1 MSDKKFPVIM
11 AMIMAMSPFAI
22 DSYLPSFPAIA
33 EHFSVGIDSVAL
45 TISLYI
51 VGLAMGQ
58 LFAGPL
64 ADRYHKSH
72 LIIFGLLIFALSSI
86 AIVLSPSFE
95 YVQVARFVQG
105 FGGGFSAVCVPALIR
120 ERATGN
126 EAAKLFSLIGLI
138 MVAAPAIAPLFG
150 SVLMLIDGWQCIFYF
165 LVLYAVLVG
174 CIAKVSIKDRP
185 KVKHD
190 KPRVS
195 VLRSYLG
202 VFKNSK
208 AMRYLLIQGLAFSI
222 LMILIA
228 NASFIYQDYFGFD
241 RFTFSLI
248 FGANVLA
255 MAIFNRLNRLG
266 LNSMST
272 NELLKKALLMQ
283 LSACAVL
290 LLLIYFEAPVAAIV
304 IAIILMIGGQG
315 AINPNTNAIYI
326 SHFDSNAGSA
336 SALLGAFQFIIA
348 SLMSALSTIFYDGTL
363 WPPILMMFSISIFI
377 TVLILLDRKAQP
389 EDVIT
394 AESE

>member
-1 MSDKKFPVIM
+1 MSDKKFPLIM
-11 AMIMAMSPFAI
+11 AMIMAITPFAI

-33 EHFSVGIDSVAL
+33 AHFSVGVDSVAL

-51 VGLAMGQ
+51 VGLAIGQ

-64 ADRYHKSH
+64 ADRHHKSH
-72 LIIFGLLIFALSSI
+72 LIILGLTIFALASLVI
-86 AIVLSPSFE
+86 ALSPSFE

-105 FGGGFSAVCVPALIR
+105 FGGGFSVVCVPALIR

-165 LVLYAVLVG
+165 LMLYAISVACV
-174 CIAKVSIKDRP
+174 AKVSIKDRP
-185 KVKHD
+185 KVAHD
-190 KPRVS
+190 KPRTS
-195 VLRSYLG
+195 VLRSYIG
-202 VFKNSK
+202 VFKNTQ

-228 NASFIYQDYFGFD
+228 NASFIYQGYFGFE
-241 RFTFSLI
+241 RFSFSLL

-272 NELLKKALLMQ
+272 NELLQKVLLIQ
-283 LSACAVL
+283 LAACAVL
-290 LLLIYFEAPVAAIV
+290 VLLIYLEAPVAVIVVAIM
-304 IAIILMIGGQG
+304 LMIGGQG
-315 AINPNTNAIYI
+315 AITPNTNAIYI
-326 SHFDSNAGSA
+326 THFESNAGSA
-336 SALLGAFQFIIA
+336 SALLGASQFIIA
-348 SLMSALSTIFYDGTL
+348 SLMSALSTVFYDGTL
-363 WPPILMMFSISIFI
+363 WPPILMMFAISIVMTI
-377 TVLILLDRKAQP
+377 LILLARKPHPEALVTAQ
-389 EDVIT
+389 
-394 AESE
+394 